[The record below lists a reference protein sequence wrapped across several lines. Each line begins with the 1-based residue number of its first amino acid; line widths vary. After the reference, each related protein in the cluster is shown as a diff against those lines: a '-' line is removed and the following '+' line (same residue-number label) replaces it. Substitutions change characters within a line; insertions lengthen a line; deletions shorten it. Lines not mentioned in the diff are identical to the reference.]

1 MFTNGPDIIAP
12 PLTHISSSVERTAT
26 MTLRVT
32 LSNDV
37 ADYLE
42 RQSQALNKPC
52 DQIADELLRRVIS
65 SEAEAMGAAIKD
77 GSGDSELT
85 GDCLNQTLDEL
96 YVDDYFK
103 KMRR

>member
-1 MFTNGPDIIAP
+1 
-12 PLTHISSSVERTAT
+12 

-52 DQIADELLRRVIS
+52 DQIADELLRRVMS
-65 SEAEAMGAAIKD
+65 SEAEAMGAATKEEL
-77 GSGDSELT
+77 GDSELT
-85 GDCLNQTLDEL
+85 GECLNQTLDEL
-96 YVDDYFK
+96 YVDDYFE
-103 KMRR
+103 KMRQ

>member
-1 MFTNGPDIIAP
+1 
-12 PLTHISSSVERTAT
+12 

-52 DQIADELLRRVIS
+52 DQIADELLRRVMS
-65 SEAEAMGAAIKD
+65 SEAKAMGAATKD
-77 GSGDSELT
+77 KLGDSEFT
-85 GDCLNQTLDEL
+85 GECLNQTLDEL
-96 YVDDYFK
+96 YMDDYFE
-103 KMRR
+103 KMRQ

>member
-1 MFTNGPDIIAP
+1 
-12 PLTHISSSVERTAT
+12 

-52 DQIADELLRRVIS
+52 DQIADELLRRAMS
-65 SEAEAMGAAIKD
+65 SEAEAMGDATKD
-77 GSGDSELT
+77 ESGDSELT
-85 GDCLNQTLDEL
+85 GECLNQTLDEL
-96 YVDDYFK
+96 YVDDYFE
-103 KMRR
+103 KMRQ

>member
-1 MFTNGPDIIAP
+1 
-12 PLTHISSSVERTAT
+12 

-52 DQIADELLRRVIS
+52 DQIADELLRRVMS
-65 SEAEAMGAAIKD
+65 SEAEAMGAATKD
-77 GSGDSELT
+77 ESGDSELT
-85 GDCLNQTLDEL
+85 GEYLNQTLDEL
-96 YVDDYFK
+96 YVDDYFE
-103 KMRR
+103 KMRQ